1 MHQLYYQP
9 EGYWFG
15 DCMPFYHDGKFYL
28 YHQRDTRNP
37 GPFGE
42 PFGWALARTSDFV
55 AYEDLGES
63 LQRGDDDAQDQ
74 FIFAGSLFAA
84 NGLFYAMYTGYNR
97 DYPKQGRAS
106 QVLMIAT
113 STDLLTWNKTSEKLV
128 LPQEGYDPT
137 EWRDPFVFWNEDSKE
152 YVMILGA
159 RKLDGNKIRTG
170 RTVFFTSTDLK
181 AWDFKGDFWAPNLFY
196 MHEMPDIFR
205 IGDTWYLL
213 TTEYSDKSKTVY
225 RMSTSLDGPWTAP
238 LDDAFDGRAYYA
250 ARSYSDENK
259 RYLFG
264 WVPTKEGDDDLAN
277 WQWGGT
283 LVVHEVYQRED
294 STLGVKAPEG
304 VEQAFPKHDNL
315 SNTPI
320 TLCSQDACVETC
332 LTRSTG
338 DLFKLEADITFS
350 AETRSFGIRLFED
363 EVTGEAYEF
372 VFQIGENRVLFDR
385 TPNLPWFRY
394 MNKGLERPVRLEAGQ
409 TYRLQIIVDATIATL
424 YVEGVA
430 LSTRMY
436 AKAGQALAIY
446 VIDGTLTVENV
457 VLAAGLKSSD

>member
-9 EGYWFG
+9 KGYWFG
-15 DCMPFYHDGKFYL
+15 DCMPFYHDSKFYL

-42 PFGWALARTSDFV
+42 PFGWFLARTTDFV
-55 AYEDLGES
+55 QYEDLGEA
-63 LQRGDDDAQDQ
+63 LPHGGDDAQDQ

-84 NGLFYAMYTGYNR
+84 NGVFYAMYTGFNR
-97 DYPKQGRAS
+97 DYPQQGKAS

-113 STDLLTWNKTSEKLV
+113 STDLINWNKTSEKLV

-137 EWRDPFVFWNEDSKE
+137 EWRDPFVFWNEDAQE

-159 RKLDGNKIRTG
+159 RKLDGKKIRTG
-170 RTVFFTSTDLK
+170 RTVFFTSTDFK
-181 AWDFKGDFWAPNLFY
+181 TWDFKGDFWAPNLFY
-196 MHEMPDIFR
+196 MHEMPDIFQL
-205 IGDTWYLL
+205 GDVWYLL
-213 TTEYSDKSKTVY
+213 TTEYSDKNKTVY
-225 RMSTSLDGPWTAP
+225 RMSKSLDGPWTAP

-250 ARSYSDENK
+250 ARSWSNGNK

-294 STLGVKAPEG
+294 GTLGVKPPDG
-304 VEQAFPKHDNL
+304 VAHAFLQEDSLTSMPLTL
-315 SNTPI
+315 S
-320 TLCSQDACVETC
+320 SQDSCVETY
-332 LTRSTG
+332 LTRDTG
-338 DLFKLEADITFS
+338 NLFKFKADVVFS
-350 AETRSFGIRLFED
+350 TDTRSFGVRLFED
-363 EVTGEAYEF
+363 ETTGEAYEF
-372 VFQIGENRVLFDR
+372 VFQIGEQRVLFDR

-394 MNKGLERPVRLEAGQ
+394 MNKGLERPLRLEAGRM
-409 TYRLQIIVDATIATL
+409 YHIQIIVDGSIATL

-430 LSTRMY
+430 LNTRMY

-446 VIDGTLTVENV
+446 VVDGKLRVENA
-457 VLAAGLKSSD
+457 VLETGLK